1 MTITDKQGNVRTVS
15 PLVHGQVVRLH
26 KRTYKIV
33 NAGERVLTPDLTE
46 AQENAIL
53 AQLQANATP
62 RAQGFN
68 IHDK

>member
-1 MTITDKQGNVRTVS
+1 M
-15 PLVHGQVVRLH
+15 
-26 KRTYKIV
+26 
-33 NAGERVLTPDLTE
+33 AGERTITPDLTE

-53 AQLQANATP
+53 AQLKANATP